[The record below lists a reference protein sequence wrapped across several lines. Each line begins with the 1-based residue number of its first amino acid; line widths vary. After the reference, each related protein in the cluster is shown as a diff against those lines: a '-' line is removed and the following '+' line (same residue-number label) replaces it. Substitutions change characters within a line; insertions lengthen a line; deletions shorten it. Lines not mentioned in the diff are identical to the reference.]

1 MDPNCLFCKIVS
13 GDIPSTEVYRDDLV
27 MAFLDIAP
35 VAPTHVLVVPI
46 DHITFLNTT
55 DGSHEALIGHMAL
68 TGDRIA
74 AERGIQDSGYRL
86 TVNQRGDSGQEVDH
100 LHMHVTGGRPLGPI
114 A

>member
-13 GDIPSTEVYRDDLV
+13 GDIPSTEVYRDDRV

-35 VAPTHVLVVPI
+35 VAPEHVLVVPI
-46 DHITFLNTT
+46 EHITFLSTT
-55 DGSHEALIGHMAL
+55 DASREALIGHMAL
-68 TGDRIA
+68 TADRIS
-74 AERGIQDSGYRL
+74 AERGIQDSGFRV
-86 TVNQRGDSGQEVDH
+86 TINQRGDSGQVVDH